1 MGVAFALVVGF
12 VVSIG
17 FVGPTVIFWRRQMI
31 DSWKEVLGLAPPGTV
46 PQTVPP
52 SPVTRFRR
60 SKKLVVFQSVV
71 AIITALAAM
80 GANDALAAVLLLLV
94 SFVTCVS
101 LGLSFLAWSVE
112 NAQAT
117 ESA

>member
-17 FVGPTVIFWRRQMI
+17 FVGPTVIFWRRQI
-31 DSWKEVLGLAPPGTV
+31 VTGWKEVLGLAPAGIVSPTAS
-46 PQTVPP
+46 P
-52 SPVTRFRR
+52 SVASRFRR

-71 AIITALAAM
+71 AIITALAAV
-80 GANDALAAVLLLLV
+80 GANNALAAILLLLV

-101 LGLSFLAWSVE
+101 LGLSFLAWGVE
-112 NAQAT
+112 NAQT
-117 ESA
+117 SQSA

>member
-1 MGVAFALVVGF
+1 MGVAIAFIVGV
-12 VVSIG
+12 VVSFG
-17 FVGPTVIFWRRQMI
+17 FVGPTVIFWRRQLI
-31 DSWKEVLGLAPPGTV
+31 DGWKEVFGLVPPGTV

-71 AIITALAAM
+71 AIITALAAV
-80 GANDALAAVLLLLV
+80 GAHDALAAILLLLV

-112 NAQAT
+112 NAQVS
-117 ESA
+117 ESS